1 MLASVGYST
10 DGLLRYESPT
20 PGREEPRVT
29 DVSTL
34 GVVMPVFNEQD
45 WIARA
50 LDALRE
56 AAERAGWPLRLVV
69 VDDGSTDG
77 TGALLD
83 RMAADGILTVLH
95 QPNRGRFAARLAGL
109 DHVTADFV
117 LLLDS
122 RVILRP
128 DALET
133 LRRGAEADP
142 ESAWNAHVD
151 VDIEGNP
158 WAAFWSGLTKVGW
171 RRYFANPRPV
181 SFGTEDFNSYPKGTG
196 AFAAPR
202 DAILSAA
209 DGFSSLF
216 SDQSLASDD
225 TKLIRRLTESRRI
238 HIDPGFSCLYHGR
251 NTGKKWLQQ
260 GYRRGTTFVDG
271 YVDSRE
277 QAAGLLTLLALLA
290 AAGGALLRR
299 RPKAAMGAVLL
310 GSGVAGVATS
320 RSGGTRAEAC
330 AVGGM
335 VPAFA
340 AVFGAGFVR
349 GLLMAVGNRDS
360 EARAG
365 SGTPS

>member
-1 MLASVGYST
+1 M
-10 DGLLRYESPT
+10 
-20 PGREEPRVT
+20 T

-45 WIARA
+45 WVAQAI
-50 LDALRE
+50 DALRE
-56 AAERAGWPLRLVV
+56 AAELAGWPLSIVV

-77 TGALLD
+77 TSALLD
-83 RMAADGILTVLH
+83 RMAADGTVTVLH
-95 QPNRGRFAARLAGL
+95 QPNSGRFAARLAGL
-109 DHVTADFV
+109 HHVTAEFV

-128 DALET
+128 DALQT
-133 LRRGAEADP
+133 LRRGVEADP

-171 RRYFANPRPV
+171 RHYFANPRPV
-181 SFGTEDFNSYPKGTG
+181 TFGTDNFNSYPKGTG

-209 DGFSSLF
+209 EGFSSLF

-225 TKLIRRLTESRRI
+225 TKLIRRLAESRRI

-271 YVDSRE
+271 YVSSRS
-277 QAAGLLTLLALLA
+277 QAGGLLALV
-290 AAGGALLRR
+290 ALLVALGGVLLRH
-299 RPKAAMGAVLL
+299 RPMATLGAVLL
-310 GSGVAGVATS
+310 GSGAAGVATN
-320 RSGGTRAEAC
+320 RSGGTPAESC
-330 AVGGM
+330 AVGGL

-349 GLLMAVGNRDS
+349 GLLMAVRNRG
-360 EARAG
+360 AAPRAG
-365 SGTPS
+365 SWAAPSPDPHNKGA